1 MEQAWTVIQNVI
13 QLNGGILH
21 IELTNITGFVGGQYL
36 LKQDHTSTPPFDR
49 VSLITAALSRGTFT
63 C

>member
-21 IELTNITGFVGGQYL
+21 IELTNITGFVGGQY
-36 LKQDHTSTPPFDR
+36 F
-49 VSLITAALSRGTFT
+49 
-63 C
+63 